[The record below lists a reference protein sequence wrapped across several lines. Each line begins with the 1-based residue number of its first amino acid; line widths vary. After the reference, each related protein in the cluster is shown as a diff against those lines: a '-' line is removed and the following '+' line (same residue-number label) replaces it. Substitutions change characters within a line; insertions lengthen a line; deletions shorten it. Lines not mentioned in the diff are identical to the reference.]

1 MARELKFIDSLGL
14 DLVNK
19 AEDQIKTNLLYEFY
33 LEIDEDD
40 DLLGDRKFACAS
52 DIKEIQNA
60 FNKFYNLKPTD
71 GEYID

>member
-14 DLVNK
+14 DLINK

-40 DLLGDRKFACAS
+40 DLLGDRKFACVS
-52 DIKEIQNA
+52 GITEIEQA